1 MLRIDHQIRVFVFQ
15 ALPAGIRYLLLRQKP
30 TVEWPFGPVVGT
42 ILPSEHMRE
51 AVQREVSEETG
62 IERAAHIEDL
72 LMPGKELFG
81 DLALVEWP
89 FAFQA
94 TTPASRGASAL
105 AEVRPGP
112 TVGEFA
118 WMNFEQ
124 AFEEVG
130 DERDREALV
139 RLQVRLNR

>member
-1 MLRIDHQIRVFVFQ
+1 MI
-15 ALPAGIRYLLLRQKP
+15 GS
-30 TVEWPFGPVVGT
+30 
-42 ILPSEHMRE
+42 ILPSEHLRD
-51 AVQREVSEETG
+51 AVQREVREETG
-62 IERAAHIEDL
+62 LGRAAHIEDL

-89 FAFQA
+89 FSFQA
-94 TTPASRGASAL
+94 TTPTSQGASAL
-105 AEVRPGP
+105 AEVKPGP

-118 WMNFEQ
+118 WMSFDQ